1 MSTLDE
7 LMKERENLDQQI
19 KEAEKAERA
28 EDLNTVKNLCRK
40 HGFTYN
46 MIKNS
51 LAKGR
56 QRRKA

>member
-1 MSTLDE
+1 MSTVDE
-7 LMKERENLDQQI
+7 LIKKREEIDKQLE
-19 KEAEKAERA
+19 EAKRAERA
-28 EDLNTVKNLCRK
+28 DDLNTVKQLCRK

-56 QRRKA
+56 KRRRA